1 MIITKDMLI
10 SDLFEVEGA
19 NQQAIADVLFGIGM
33 HCLGCSMRK
42 METIEQA
49 AAVHGIDPDKLVEA
63 IIEAA
68 KTPA

>member
-1 MIITKDMLI
+1 MIEKTMLI
-10 SDLFEVEGA
+10 SDLFEIEGA

-33 HCLGCSMRK
+33 HCLGCAMRNL
-42 METIEQA
+42 ETIEDA

-63 IIEAA
+63 LVEAA

>member
-1 MIITKDMLI
+1 MITKEMLI
-10 SDLFEVEGA
+10 SDLFEIEGA
-19 NQQAIADVLFGIGM
+19 NQQAIAEVLFGIGM
-33 HCLGCSMRK
+33 HCLGCAMRQ

-63 IIEAA
+63 INEAA